1 LPENLLTQ
9 KILHVDK
16 FNKLII
22 NLGPLGKYAKQAHGY
37 YTFPKLEGKIGP
49 RMMFQGKKD

>member
-9 KILHVDK
+9 KILHVDI